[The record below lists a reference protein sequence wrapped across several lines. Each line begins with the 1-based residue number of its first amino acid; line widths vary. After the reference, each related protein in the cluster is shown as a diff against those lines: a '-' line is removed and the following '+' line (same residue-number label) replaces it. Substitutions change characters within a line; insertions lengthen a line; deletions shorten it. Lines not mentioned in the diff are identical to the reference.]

1 MIQCPDCKQEITP
14 DNFNVATDLAYCR
27 NCNRN
32 HPYHELVDFGQS
44 KQDLSIIP
52 AGVTVFEG
60 PTGMIVRYK
69 KISGMVVFFI
79 IFTAIWSGGSMFG
92 MGKMLTDKGF
102 SLEVLFFLPFLLGTV
117 VLIIA
122 ILFMLFGKREIREDF
137 EGITLFT
144 GIGPVGFKRHI
155 DLSEVA
161 EISVN
166 TNFNNSNNGNSQRT
180 HSISVLLKS
189 GKRFTYF
196 QSPNEDAV
204 RYFCAYLRQKT
215 KMI

>member
-14 DNFNVATDLAYCR
+14 DNFNVATNLAYCR

-32 HPYHELVDFGQS
+32 HPYDELVDLGQS
-44 KQDLSIIP
+44 KQDLNITP

-60 PTGMIVRYK
+60 PAGTIVRYK
-69 KISGMVVFFI
+69 KISGIVFFFI

-92 MGKMLTDKGF
+92 MTKMLTDKGF
-102 SLEVLFFLPFLLGTV
+102 SFEVLFFLPFLLGTV
-117 VLIIA
+117 VLIFA
-122 ILFMLFGKREIREDF
+122 IIFMLFGKREIREDF

-144 GIGPVGFKRHI
+144 GVGPVGFKRHL

-161 EISVN
+161 AIDFKTSINSGKNGTN
-166 TNFNNSNNGNSQRT
+166 TNYNI
-180 HSISVLLKS
+180 SILLKN

-204 RYFCAYLRQKT
+204 RYFCAYLRK
-215 KMI
+215 KAKLI